1 MAQAYAY
8 KGNDDFIAAVE
19 GRLSAAGYARTEDA
33 AAADVLLSFCTSHTQ
48 LEELYFGEAGFM
60 QEARPGAVLVDVS
73 ACTPNLA
80 REMNAVATVSDMVM
94 VEAPFVLRDLTAE
107 DGLAKDNLLCF
118 IASESEGDAVEKV
131 AQPFLD
137 ALFGE
142 CDVCGAPGSAQLM
155 RAAHTLQATS
165 QMIGVME
172 ADALCSAMARSVNGA
187 SMGTLKLEADSTQAL
202 NTLEAVHA
210 KRFDGT
216 YTVEMLMAALSSAIM
231 AADDAELILP
241 QAEAGL
247 HLLELLAVI
256 GGSDKAPAALSLVYG
271 DESDCAAQGLDWSR
285 AEQVYGEEHEHDHDH
300 DHYGM
305 DDYDYDDDDY
315 DAGFDYSSN

>member
-1 MAQAYAY
+1 MALAYAY
-8 KGNDDFIAAVE
+8 RGNDDFIAAME
-19 GRLSAAGYARTEDA
+19 GRLSEVGYVRTEDA
-33 AAADVLLSFCTSHTQ
+33 AAADVLLSFCTSHSQ

-60 QEARPGAVLVDVS
+60 QQARPGAVLVDVS

-94 VEAPFVLRDLTAE
+94 VEAPFVLHDLTAE
-107 DGLAKDNLLCF
+107 DGLAKENLLCF
-118 IASESEGDAVEKV
+118 VSNESEGSAVDEV
-131 AQPFLD
+131 ALPLLD

-142 CDVCGAPGSAQLM
+142 CDRCGAPGNAQLM

-172 ADALCSAMARSVNGA
+172 ADALCSVMARSVNGSA
-187 SMGTLKLEADSTQAL
+187 MGSLRLEADSAQAL
-202 NTLEAVHA
+202 QTLEALHA
-210 KRFDGT
+210 KRFEGSF
-216 YTVEMLMAALSSAIM
+216 TVEMLMAALSSAIM

-256 GGSDKAPAALSLVYG
+256 GGSDKAPAALALVYG
-271 DESDCAAQGLDWSR
+271 DEAECAAQGLDWSR
-285 AEQVYGEEHEHDHDH
+285 AEQVYGEDHDHDH
-300 DHYGM
+300 DNYAVDDFDD
-305 DDYDYDDDDY
+305 DDYDDY
-315 DAGFDYSSN
+315 DAGFDYSAN